1 MASPRTRYAIIGAV
15 VVLLLAVAGGVIWF
29 VSGDSPDEVDLDTAA
44 EGVRERSTTTA
55 ADGSTTTAP
64 PGVAGTWAVDTETG
78 EFDYESAT
86 GSFVG
91 FRVEEQLVNI
101 GAATAVGRTGE
112 VTGTMTVDG
121 TSVTEASFEV
131 DMTTIT
137 TNESRRDRRVQEALH
152 TDQHPTA
159 TFELTEPIELGE
171 GVESGQVAVDAVG
184 DLTVNGV
191 TRPFTIPIEAE
202 LVEGTIVVVGSTEI
216 VFSDFDVEVPSAPV
230 VVSAEDRG
238 TLELQLLFVR
248 T

>member
-1 MASPRTRYAIIGAV
+1 MAAPRTRNALILGAV
-15 VVLLLAVAGGVIWF
+15 VVALLAGGILWY
-29 VSGDSPDEVDLDTAA
+29 VSRDSPDEVDLDTAT
-44 EGVRERSTTTA
+44 EQVRDRTTTTGA
-55 ADGSTTTAP
+55 GSGETTPDG
-64 PGVAGTWAVDTETG
+64 VEGTWTVDTESG
-78 EFDYESAT
+78 EFDFETAT

-91 FRVEEQLVNI
+91 FRVEEQLANI

-112 VTGTMTVDG
+112 LTGTLTIDG

-131 DMTTIT
+131 DLTTIT

-238 TLELQLLFVR
+238 TLELQLLFTR
-248 T
+248 S